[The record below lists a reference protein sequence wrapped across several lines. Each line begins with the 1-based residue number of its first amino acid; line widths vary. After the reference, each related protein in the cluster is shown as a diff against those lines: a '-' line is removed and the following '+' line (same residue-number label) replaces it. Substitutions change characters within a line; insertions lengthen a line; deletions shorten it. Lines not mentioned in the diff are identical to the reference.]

1 MVTFLISLIVKLS
14 SLFYMQS
21 SLGEARSRKTT
32 FTPRTGG
39 NQYKVVKPEDAV
51 AEDVAP
57 AAAGQEAGPA
67 ASSSSSA
74 KKSTQNLDFLLGRA
88 LESTVEQMNRQQ

>member
-1 MVTFLISLIVKLS
+1 
-14 SLFYMQS
+14 MQS

-39 NQYKVVKPEDAV
+39 NQYKIVKPEDVLVETQPASQQTV
-51 AEDVAP
+51 DASSQEAAP
-57 AAAGQEAGPA
+57 A
-67 ASSSSSA
+67 SSTTST

-88 LESTVEQMNRQQ
+88 LESTVHQMSREQQ